1 MYAKLTDG
9 QPSKF
14 PYSSD
19 ELRRENPGT
28 SFPDEIT
35 DETFA
40 AYNVVR
46 VVETEVPDFDSK
58 TQRVTQSLRRI
69 GPDWTQSWTVEQLPE
84 DKASA
89 NVRGY
94 RNFLLKST
102 DYTQLADAPGD
113 TTAWA
118 TYRQALRDIPAQ
130 DGFPFTVTWPTE
142 PS

>member
-1 MYAKLTDG
+1 MYAKLIDG

-14 PYSSD
+14 PYSSAD
-19 ELRRENPGT
+19 LLRENPGT
-28 SFPDEIT
+28 SFPENIT

-69 GPDWTQSWTVEQLPE
+69 GPDWTQFWTVEQLPE

-94 RNFLLKST
+94 RNRLLSQT

-113 TTAWA
+113 TAAWA
-118 TYRQALRDIPAQ
+118 TYRQALRDISAQ